1 MINAWKTQFGRL
13 KNPNHGGT
21 SVWTMLFHRGAKPGI
36 PRPNQLCPNPVDTY
50 APYSATSAVI
60 LNCGEAIQVDF
71 VQAKGL
77 TKCHNDVTEEIWE
90 GVAVFC
96 RLHMHCYASGTL
108 TGTNTIQLQ
117 FPDLFQNMKYSV
129 STSAWDTDNVAAPPN
144 LLKNVFGPTT
154 PEDDQEDTTAQ
165 ATALTGTK
173 SAPTTLNFGLV
184 RSKFMNGHSGRN
196 ATSFGIQTSYK
207 GLVKEENK
215 LGTSDGVHYV
225 AFVFDVEE
233 SVYLKQYAD
242 KVEFITR
249 IATMFTLLLSA
260 MSGMKFMKS
269 HLELLIDKCCMRRP
283 LTEVPDDVRRR
294 YKILNETNLARRH
307 SIAIGGDGVGDGGG
321 TVPQRQRRLSSREL
335 MQQDKGKPKKQ
346 RRLSSRE
353 LMQQEQE
360 GNNATAVDIGI
371 ELTAFGS
378 EGSNGNMA
386 YSNPMKKNAAK
397 KGSGRRRHSS
407 TSLSA
412 FEAKTVNAKIGDGG
426 GVNDKIKSMELKLEE
441 QSREYRSEI
450 EQIKQQIKLLL
461 SMAAASQNAPMNHDA
476 AEEDDDIEYFHDEE
490 TNSYYYIDGEG
501 ETHWKKTASD
511 A

>member
-1 MINAWKTQFGRL
+1 LNITLN
-13 KNPNHGGT
+13 
-21 SVWTMLFHRGAKPGI
+21 
-36 PRPNQLCPNPVDTY
+36 TY
-50 APYSATSAVI
+50 APYSATSAVK
-60 LNCGEAIQVDF
+60 LTCDKAIQVDF
-71 VQAKGL
+71 GQAKGL
-77 TKCHNDVTEEIWE
+77 TECHNDVTEEIWE

-108 TGTNTIQLQ
+108 SGTNTIQLQ

-129 STSAWDTDNVAAPPN
+129 STSAWDTDKVAAPPN
-144 LLKNVFGPTT
+144 SLKSVFGPTT
-154 PEDDQEDTTAQ
+154 SVNDQEDTTAQ

-184 RSKFMNGHSGRN
+184 RSKFKNEHSGRN

-307 SIAIGGDGVGDGGG
+307 SIAIGGGGG
-321 TVPQRQRRLSSREL
+321 GSVPQRKRRLSSREL
-335 MQQDKGKPKKQ
+335 MK
-346 RRLSSRE
+346 
-353 LMQQEQE
+353 QEQE
-360 GNNATAVDIGI
+360 QSSGI
-371 ELTAFGS
+371 ELVIR
-378 EGSNGNMA
+378 NGDIDA
-386 YSNPMKKNAAK
+386 RVFDNPMKKSDGQMSLADGDALKTKMDALVQSNVELKNSNVELKNSNVALNNRLK
-397 KGSGRRRHSS
+397 SS
-407 TSLSA
+407 TSDLRSSYTELQKEMVEMKRQMALLLAGSMPNSKRAAKPKTKNNKWKSA
-412 FEAKTVNAKIGDGG
+412 KNKLKSVTAFKQRRRSSLMTSSAEVDFVNTVHVDDETG
-426 GVNDKIKSMELKLEE
+426 
-441 QSREYRSEI
+441 REYSIDPTTGIAEWLVK
-450 EQIKQQIKLLL
+450 EKEEEEEEEVHVDPETGQ
-461 SMAAASQNAPMNHDA
+461 AYNSQ
-476 AEEDDDIEYFHDEE
+476 
-490 TNSYYYIDGEG
+490 G
-501 ETHWKKTASD
+501 WL
-511 A
+511 

>member
-1 MINAWKTQFGRL
+1 MLDTRLGAAFTAALPFALFIFGVQTFGADNL
-13 KNPNHGGT
+13 LVTTGLVPAITLLPQDMNT
-21 SVWTMLFHRGAKPGI
+21 SNTTLFKSLNI
-36 PRPNQLCPNPVDTY
+36 TLDTY
-50 APYSATSAVI
+50 APYSATSAVK
-60 LNCGEAIQVDF
+60 LTCDKAIQVDF

-77 TKCHNDVTEEIWE
+77 TECHNDVTEEIWE

-129 STSAWDTDNVAAPPN
+129 STSAWDTDDVAAPPN
-144 LLKNVFGPTT
+144 SLKNVFGPTT
-154 PEDDQEDTTAQ
+154 SGDQEGTTAQ

-207 GLVKEENK
+207 GLTKEENK

-233 SVYLKQYAD
+233 SVYLKQYAN

-269 HLELLIDKCCMRRP
+269 YLELMIDKCCMRRP
-283 LTEVPDDVRRR
+283 LGEVPDDVRKR
-294 YKILNETNLARRH
+294 YKILNETNLARRQ
-307 SIAIGGDGVGDGGG
+307 SGVVFGGG
-321 TVPQRQRRLSSREL
+321 GEAPR
-335 MQQDKGKPKKQ
+335 KQ

-353 LMQQEQE
+353 LMKQEQSS
-360 GNNATAVDIGI
+360 GI
-371 ELTAFGS
+371 ELVIRNGDKDARVYDNPINNSDGQTSLPDGDVALKVQVVALKTKMDAVMKSNIELKNSNTDLKKEMAEIKRQVAMLLSGSMASSKTVAKTITKNKKWKSAKNKLKSVNAF
-378 EGSNGNMA
+378 
-386 YSNPMKKNAAK
+386 KQ
-397 KGSGRRRHSS
+397 RRRSS
-407 TSLSA
+407 LMTSS
-412 FEAKTVNAKIGDGG
+412 V
-426 GVNDKIKSMELKLEE
+426 ELDLV
-441 QSREYRSEI
+441 
-450 EQIKQQIKLLL
+450 
-461 SMAAASQNAPMNHDA
+461 
-476 AEEDDDIEYFHDEE
+476 
-490 TNSYYYIDGEG
+490 
-501 ETHWKKTASD
+501 
-511 A
+511 